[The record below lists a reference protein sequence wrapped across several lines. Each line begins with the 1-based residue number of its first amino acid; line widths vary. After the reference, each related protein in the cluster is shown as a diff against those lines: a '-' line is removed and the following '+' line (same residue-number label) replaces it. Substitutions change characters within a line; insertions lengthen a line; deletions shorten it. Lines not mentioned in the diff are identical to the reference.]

1 MYRFLIQNIMKIESI
16 PVQYQ
21 LTLSNWW
28 SKISHSFTPWN
39 AKWFERL
46 FSNLS
51 KHSKRKLKKTKSTKS
66 FDEIN
71 DWSLGKKL
79 LLVLYCSTDPRK
91 INTKIVHRAL
101 LPWIGLRVTEAAKTV
116 FPWSLITNVER
127 NIRVKDDGKNA
138 SKTLLWKCKVRTNRK
153 AIILECST
161 KTS

>member
-127 NIRVKDDGKNA
+127 NKRVKNDGKMRA
-138 SKTLLWKCKVRTNRK
+138 RLYFESVK
-153 AIILECST
+153 LERIEKLSF
-161 KTS
+161 